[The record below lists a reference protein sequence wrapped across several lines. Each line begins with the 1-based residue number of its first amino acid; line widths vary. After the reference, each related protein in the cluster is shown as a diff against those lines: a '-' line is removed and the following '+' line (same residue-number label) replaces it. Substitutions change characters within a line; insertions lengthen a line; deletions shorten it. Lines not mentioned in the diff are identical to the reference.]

1 VQLAATQSDRP
12 FDVTSE
18 DLARLTDEEFGLVSI
33 NAEFNSN
40 AMKAILD
47 KERPRPRLM
56 IKNAFAYCRMK
67 QGHRKRGRTC
77 Q

>member
-40 AMKAILD
+40 AMKAS
-47 KERPRPRLM
+47 
-56 IKNAFAYCRMK
+56 
-67 QGHRKRGRTC
+67 RTIGT
-77 Q
+77 